1 MVFKRRRPRTMLQF
15 VADGFYPKGGWA
27 RAFSYIMHRLRRLPD
42 PPRKVARG
50 IAAGVFVCF
59 TPFYGFHFLTAAL
72 AAFLIRGNIL
82 AALLA
87 TFAGNPLTFPFI
99 ATVCIEIGNRLLGVA
114 GGVPLPE
121 VFGGFSRASL
131 ELWYNF
137 MAVFTSE
144 SARWENLLAFYGR
157 VFLPY
162 LAGGILPGAIAAV
175 VSYMLA
181 LPAVRAYQARRA
193 KRFRKRLLKR
203 RAAAAAGRR
212 SEAGPTG

>member
-99 ATVCIEIGNRLLGVA
+99 ATVCIEIGNRILGVA

-131 ELWYNF
+131 EIWYNF
-137 MAVFTSE
+137 MAVFTSDT
-144 SARWENLLAFYGR
+144 ARWENLQAFYGR

-162 LAGGILPGAIAAV
+162 LAGGLLPGAIAAV

-212 SEAGPTG
+212 PEAGPSG